1 MRKITGFQ
9 RLLRRAGLFGAPLA
23 AALWLALG
31 GSGMAHDAHVVLG
44 LAIWMAL
51 WWMTEAVPL
60 AATALLPL
68 VVLPLFTSIGF
79 GAASA
84 PYANSIVFLFMGGFM
99 LGLALQRCG
108 LHRRIALAML
118 VTVGSGQR
126 RLVGGFMLVTALL
139 SMWLSNTATMMML
152 APIGI
157 SVLQT
162 CREQRAGADDDATGA
177 FGAALILGIAYAASI
192 GGMGTPIGTPPNLI
206 MSGYLRTHYGIDL
219 TMLEWMR
226 VGVPVIL
233 LLLPLTWL
241 WLCFGAFRLPAAG
254 FAGGEAELRAQR
266 ARLGAAS
273 GAEKRT
279 GAVFL
284 LVALGWV
291 LRPQLVAWSG
301 LAGLDDGVIALIGAL
316 LLFVLPAQG
325 AGRRAPA
332 RLEHG
337 ARHSLGHP
345 AAVRRR
351 SQPGRGGDGLG
362 RRCADRAVGV
372 GARVRAGRADRG
384 RARRRDR
391 VHRGA
396 DQQYRGRHRDHAGAR
411 GAGQRAR
418 HRALAAVHGRHAGG
432 QLRLHAA
439 GGDAA
444 ERDCLRHG
452 LRATAGDAAR
462 GFRPEPDRDRGGGRF
477 RVVPGLLKEIL

>member
-9 RLLRRAGLFGAPLA
+9 RLLRRAGLFGAPVA

-31 GSGMAHDAHVVLG
+31 PSAMAHDAHVVLG

-325 AGRRAPA
+325 AEGERLLDWNTA
-332 RLEHG
+332 RGIPWDILLLFG
-337 ARHSLGHP
+337 GGLSLA
-345 AAVRRR
+345 AAVTA
-351 SQPGRGGDGLG
+351 SGADAPIAQWVSGLG
-362 RRCADRAVGV
+362 SVPVALIVGV
-372 GARVRAGRADRG
+372 LAVALVFTGELTSNTAAATAIMPVLAGLASARGIEPLPLFMVATLAGSCGFMLPVATPPNAIAYGTGCVPLPAMLRAGFGLNLIAIAVVVG
-384 RARRRDR
+384 F
-391 VHRGA
+391 VWF
-396 DQQYRGRHRDHAGAR
+396 
-411 GAGQRAR
+411 
-418 HRALAAVHGRHAGG
+418 LA
-432 QLRLHAA
+432 
-439 GGDAA
+439 
-444 ERDCLRHG
+444 
-452 LRATAGDAAR
+452 
-462 GFRPEPDRDRGGGRF
+462 F
-477 RVVPGLLKEIL
+477 

>member
-23 AALWLALG
+23 AALWLTLG

-162 CREQRAGADDDATGA
+162 CREQRAGTDDDATGA

-316 LLFVLPAQG
+316 LLFVLPAKG
-325 AGRRAPA
+325 VEGERLLDWNTA
-332 RLEHG
+332 RGIPWDILLLFG
-337 ARHSLGHP
+337 GGLSLA
-345 AAVRRR
+345 AAVTA
-351 SQPGRGGDGLG
+351 SGADAPIAQWVSGLG
-362 RRCADRAVGV
+362 SVPVALIVGV
-372 GARVRAGRADRG
+372 LAVAIVFTGELTSNTAAATAIMPVLAGLASARGIEPLPLFMVATLAGSCGFMLPVATPPNAIAYGTGCVPLPAMLRAGFGLNLIAIAVVVG
-384 RARRRDR
+384 F
-391 VHRGA
+391 VWF
-396 DQQYRGRHRDHAGAR
+396 
-411 GAGQRAR
+411 
-418 HRALAAVHGRHAGG
+418 LA
-432 QLRLHAA
+432 
-439 GGDAA
+439 
-444 ERDCLRHG
+444 
-452 LRATAGDAAR
+452 
-462 GFRPEPDRDRGGGRF
+462 F
-477 RVVPGLLKEIL
+477 

>member
-9 RLLRRAGLFGAPLA
+9 RLLRRAGLFGAPVA

-31 GSGMAHDAHVVLG
+31 GSGMAHDARVVLG

-316 LLFVLPAQG
+316 LLFVLPAKDVEG
-325 AGRRAPA
+325 ERLLDWNTA
-332 RLEHG
+332 RGIPWDILLLFG
-337 ARHSLGHP
+337 GGLSLA
-345 AAVRRR
+345 AAVTA
-351 SQPGRGGDGLG
+351 SGADAPIAQWVSGLG
-362 RRCADRAVGV
+362 SVPVALIVGV
-372 GARVRAGRADRG
+372 LAVAIVFTGELTSNTAAATAIMPVLAGLASARGIEPLPLFMVATLAGSCGFMLPVATPPNAIAYGTGCVPLPAMLRAGFGLNLIAIAVVVG
-384 RARRRDR
+384 F
-391 VHRGA
+391 VWF
-396 DQQYRGRHRDHAGAR
+396 
-411 GAGQRAR
+411 
-418 HRALAAVHGRHAGG
+418 LA
-432 QLRLHAA
+432 
-439 GGDAA
+439 
-444 ERDCLRHG
+444 
-452 LRATAGDAAR
+452 
-462 GFRPEPDRDRGGGRF
+462 F
-477 RVVPGLLKEIL
+477 

>member
-1 MRKITGFQ
+1 MRESTGVQ
-9 RLLRRAGLFGAPLA
+9 RLLRGARLCSGPLA
-23 AALWLALG
+23 AALWFALG
-31 GSGMAHDAHVVLG
+31 ASAMAHDARVVLG

-68 VVLPLFTSIGF
+68 VILPLFTSIGF
-79 GAASA
+79 GAAAA
-84 PYANSIVFLFMGGFM
+84 PYASNIVFLFMGGFM

-162 CREQRAGADDDATGA
+162 RREQRPGAEADGSEA

-206 MSGYLRTHYGIDL
+206 MSGYLRAHYGIDL
-219 TMLEWMR
+219 TMLGWMR

-233 LLLPLTWL
+233 LLLPLAWL

-254 FAGGEAELRAQR
+254 FAGDEAQLRAQR

-273 GAEKRT
+273 AAERRT

-291 LRPQLVAWSG
+291 LRPQLVAWFG
-301 LAGLDDGVIALIGAL
+301 LPGLDDGVIALIGAL

-325 AGRRAPA
+325 LEGERLLDWNTARGIPWDILLLFGGGLSLAAALTASGADAPIA
-332 RLEHG
+332 QW
-337 ARHSLGHP
+337 AS
-345 AAVRRR
+345 
-351 SQPGRGGDGLG
+351 GLG
-362 RRCADRAVGV
+362 SVPVALIVGV
-372 GARVRAGRADRG
+372 IAVAIVFTGELTSNTAAATAIMPVLAGLASARGIDPLPLFMVATLAGSCGFMLPVATPPNAIAYGTGFVPLRAMLRAGFG
-384 RARRRDR
+384 
-391 VHRGA
+391 
-396 DQQYRGRHRDHAGAR
+396 
-411 GAGQRAR
+411 
-418 HRALAAVHGRHAGG
+418 LNLIAVAVVV
-432 QLRLHAA
+432 
-439 GGDAA
+439 
-444 ERDCLRHG
+444 
-452 LRATAGDAAR
+452 
-462 GFRPEPDRDRGGGRF
+462 GFVWF
-477 RVVPGLLKEIL
+477 VAF

>member
-9 RLLRRAGLFGAPLA
+9 RLLRRAGLFGAPVA

-316 LLFVLPAQG
+316 LLFVLPAKDVEG
-325 AGRRAPA
+325 ERLLDWNTA
-332 RLEHG
+332 RGIPWDILLLFG
-337 ARHSLGHP
+337 GGLSLA
-345 AAVRRR
+345 AAVTA
-351 SQPGRGGDGLG
+351 SGADAPIAQWVSGLG
-362 RRCADRAVGV
+362 SVPVALIVGV
-372 GARVRAGRADRG
+372 LAVAIVFTGELTSNTAAATAIMPVLAGLASARGIEPLPLFMVATLAGSCGFMLPVATPPNAIAYGTGCVPLPAMLRAGFGLNLIAIAVVVG
-384 RARRRDR
+384 F
-391 VHRGA
+391 VWF
-396 DQQYRGRHRDHAGAR
+396 
-411 GAGQRAR
+411 
-418 HRALAAVHGRHAGG
+418 LA
-432 QLRLHAA
+432 
-439 GGDAA
+439 
-444 ERDCLRHG
+444 
-452 LRATAGDAAR
+452 
-462 GFRPEPDRDRGGGRF
+462 F
-477 RVVPGLLKEIL
+477 

>member
-316 LLFVLPAQG
+316 LLFVLPAKDVEG
-325 AGRRAPA
+325 ERLLDWNTA
-332 RLEHG
+332 RGIPWDILLLFG
-337 ARHSLGHP
+337 GGLSLA
-345 AAVRRR
+345 AAVTA
-351 SQPGRGGDGLG
+351 SGADAPIAQWVSGLG
-362 RRCADRAVGV
+362 SVPVALIVGV
-372 GARVRAGRADRG
+372 LAVAIVFTGELTSNTAAATAIMPVLAGLASARGIEPLPLFMVATLAGSCGFMLPVATPPNAIAYGTGCVPLPAMLRAGFGLNLIAIAVVVG
-384 RARRRDR
+384 F
-391 VHRGA
+391 VWF
-396 DQQYRGRHRDHAGAR
+396 
-411 GAGQRAR
+411 
-418 HRALAAVHGRHAGG
+418 LA
-432 QLRLHAA
+432 
-439 GGDAA
+439 
-444 ERDCLRHG
+444 
-452 LRATAGDAAR
+452 
-462 GFRPEPDRDRGGGRF
+462 F
-477 RVVPGLLKEIL
+477 

>member
-9 RLLRRAGLFGAPLA
+9 RLLRRAGLFGGPLA
-23 AALWLALG
+23 AALWLGLG

-68 VVLPLFTSIGF
+68 VILPLFTSIGF
-79 GAASA
+79 GAASG
-84 PYANSIVFLFMGGFM
+84 PYASSIVFLFMGGFM

-139 SMWLSNTATMMML
+139 SMWLSNTATTMML
-152 APIGI
+152 APIGM

-162 CREQRAGADDDATGA
+162 CREQRGGPDGGEAEA

-206 MSGYLRTHYGIDL
+206 MSGYLRAHYGIDI
-219 TMLEWMR
+219 TMLAWMR
-226 VGVPVIL
+226 VGLPVIV
-233 LLLPLTWL
+233 LLLPLAWL

-254 FAGGEAELRAQR
+254 FADGEAELRAQR
-266 ARLGAAS
+266 ARLGPAS
-273 GAEKRT
+273 PAQMRT

-291 LRPQLVAWSG
+291 LRPQLVAWFG

-325 AGRRAPA
+325 VEGERLLDWNTA
-332 RLEHG
+332 RGIPWDILLLFG
-337 ARHSLGHP
+337 GGLSLA
-345 AAVRRR
+345 AAVTA
-351 SQPGRGGDGLG
+351 SGADAPIAEWVSGLG
-362 RRCADRAVGV
+362 SVPVALIV
-372 GARVRAGRADRG
+372 GALAVAIVFSGELTSNTAAAAAIMPVLAGLASARGIDPLPLFMVATLAGSCGFMLPVATPPNAIAYGTGCVPLPAMLRAGFGLNLIAI
-384 RARRRDR
+384 
-391 VHRGA
+391 
-396 DQQYRGRHRDHAGAR
+396 
-411 GAGQRAR
+411 
-418 HRALAAVHGRHAGG
+418 AVVV
-432 QLRLHAA
+432 
-439 GGDAA
+439 
-444 ERDCLRHG
+444 
-452 LRATAGDAAR
+452 
-462 GFRPEPDRDRGGGRF
+462 GFVWF
-477 RVVPGLLKEIL
+477 VAF

>member
-1 MRKITGFQ
+1 
-9 RLLRRAGLFGAPLA
+9 
-23 AALWLALG
+23 
-31 GSGMAHDAHVVLG
+31 
-44 LAIWMAL
+44 
-51 WWMTEAVPL
+51 
-60 AATALLPL
+60 
-68 VVLPLFTSIGF
+68 
-79 GAASA
+79 
-84 PYANSIVFLFMGGFM
+84 
-99 LGLALQRCG
+99 
-108 LHRRIALAML
+108 ML

-301 LAGLDDGVIALIGAL
+301 LDGLDDGVIALIGAL

-325 AGRRAPA
+325 VEGERLLDWNTA
-332 RLEHG
+332 RGIPWDILLLFG
-337 ARHSLGHP
+337 GGLSLA
-345 AAVRRR
+345 AAVTA
-351 SQPGRGGDGLG
+351 SGADAPIAQWCRGL
-362 RRCADRAVGV
+362 
-372 GARVRAGRADRG
+372 RVRAGRADRG
-384 RARRRDR
+384 RARRRAR
-391 VHRGA
+391 VHRGS
-396 DQQYRGRHRDHAGAR
+396 
-411 GAGQRAR
+411 
-418 HRALAAVHGRHAGG
+418 
-432 QLRLHAA
+432 
-439 GGDAA
+439 
-444 ERDCLRHG
+444 
-452 LRATAGDAAR
+452 
-462 GFRPEPDRDRGGGRF
+462 
-477 RVVPGLLKEIL
+477 

>member
-9 RLLRRAGLFGAPLA
+9 RLLRRAGLFGAPVA

-254 FAGGEAELRAQR
+254 FAGGEAELRTQR

-273 GAEKRT
+273 SAEKRT

-316 LLFVLPAQG
+316 VLFVLPAKG
-325 AGRRAPA
+325 VEGERLLDWNTA
-332 RLEHG
+332 RGIPWDILLLFG
-337 ARHSLGHP
+337 GGLSLA
-345 AAVRRR
+345 AAVTA
-351 SQPGRGGDGLG
+351 SGADAPIAQWVSGLG
-362 RRCADRAVGV
+362 SVPVALIVGV
-372 GARVRAGRADRG
+372 LAVAIVFTGELTSNTAAATAIMPVLAGLASARGIEPLPLFMVATLAGSCGFMLPVATPPNAIAYGTGCVPLAAMLRAGFGLNLIAIAVVVG
-384 RARRRDR
+384 F
-391 VHRGA
+391 VWF
-396 DQQYRGRHRDHAGAR
+396 
-411 GAGQRAR
+411 
-418 HRALAAVHGRHAGG
+418 LA
-432 QLRLHAA
+432 
-439 GGDAA
+439 
-444 ERDCLRHG
+444 
-452 LRATAGDAAR
+452 
-462 GFRPEPDRDRGGGRF
+462 F
-477 RVVPGLLKEIL
+477 

>member
-1 MRKITGFQ
+1 MQKITGFQ
-9 RLLRRAGLFGAPLA
+9 RLLGRAGLFAGPLA
-23 AALWLALG
+23 AALWLAFG

-68 VVLPLFTSIGF
+68 VILPLFTAIGF

-316 LLFVLPAQG
+316 LLFVLPAKG
-325 AGRRAPA
+325 VEGERLLDWNTA
-332 RLEHG
+332 RGIPWDILLLFG
-337 ARHSLGHP
+337 GGLSLA
-345 AAVRRR
+345 AAVTA
-351 SQPGRGGDGLG
+351 SGADAPIAQWVSGLG
-362 RRCADRAVGV
+362 SVPVALIVGLLAVAIVFSGELSSNTAAATAIMPV
-372 GARVRAGRADRG
+372 LAGLASARGIDPLPLFMVATLAGSCGFMLPVATPPNAIAYGTGFVPLPAMLRAGFGLNLIAI
-384 RARRRDR
+384 
-391 VHRGA
+391 
-396 DQQYRGRHRDHAGAR
+396 
-411 GAGQRAR
+411 
-418 HRALAAVHGRHAGG
+418 AVVV
-432 QLRLHAA
+432 
-439 GGDAA
+439 
-444 ERDCLRHG
+444 
-452 LRATAGDAAR
+452 
-462 GFRPEPDRDRGGGRF
+462 GFVWF
-477 RVVPGLLKEIL
+477 VAF

>member
-23 AALWLALG
+23 AAVWLALG

-139 SMWLSNTATMMML
+139 SMLLSNTATMMML

-316 LLFVLPAQG
+316 LLFVLPAKG
-325 AGRRAPA
+325 VEGERLLDWNTA
-332 RLEHG
+332 RGIPWDILLLFG
-337 ARHSLGHP
+337 GGLSLA
-345 AAVRRR
+345 AAVTA
-351 SQPGRGGDGLG
+351 SGADAPIAQWVSGLG
-362 RRCADRAVGV
+362 SVPVALIVGV
-372 GARVRAGRADRG
+372 LAVAIVFTGELTSNTAAATAIMPVLAGLASARGIEPLPLFMVATLAGSCGFMLPVATPPNAIAYGTGCVPLPAMLRAGFGLNLIAIAVVVG
-384 RARRRDR
+384 F
-391 VHRGA
+391 VWF
-396 DQQYRGRHRDHAGAR
+396 
-411 GAGQRAR
+411 
-418 HRALAAVHGRHAGG
+418 LA
-432 QLRLHAA
+432 
-439 GGDAA
+439 
-444 ERDCLRHG
+444 
-452 LRATAGDAAR
+452 
-462 GFRPEPDRDRGGGRF
+462 F
-477 RVVPGLLKEIL
+477 